1 MPGAALEER
10 DLIGEGPAWFTS
22 KCRLRAKRRTLRL
35 WQGLRDLLRPAKL
48 SFMIKNHT
56 LTITTA
62 EAAKEWQKKNIGE
75 DEQP

>member
-1 MPGAALEER
+1 
-10 DLIGEGPAWFTS
+10 
-22 KCRLRAKRRTLRL
+22 L